1 MPLKLFLAAA
11 GLAAVVVGLLLPTPG
26 RRETEAKAESQMS
39 TLDVGPG

>member
-11 GLAAVVVGLLLPTPG
+11 GLAAVMVGLLLPTPG
-26 RRETEAKAESQMS
+26 GRETKAPAKSHMS